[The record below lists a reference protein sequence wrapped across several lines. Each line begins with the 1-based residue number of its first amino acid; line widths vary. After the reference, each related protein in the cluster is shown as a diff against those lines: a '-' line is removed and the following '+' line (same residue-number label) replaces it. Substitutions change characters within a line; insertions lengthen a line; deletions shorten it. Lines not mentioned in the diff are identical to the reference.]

1 MAQDEGQTVGDPP
14 RYTKRAFPLYRFL
27 PGRSPHPRRHPQ
39 GHSFEQPELQPHPF
53 EPERWMTS
61 EDYLYGI
68 DLYNGSYWW
77 EAHEVFEGF
86 WHAYGRETTAGNF
99 FQALI
104 QCAAAH
110 LKRELGNE
118 PATSK
123 LVVSGLARLRQTP
136 VCYMGMQI
144 ATFAEDLTQWLN
156 EHRPTVRI
164 RLEWQGVQV
173 ATRGR

>member
-1 MAQDEGQTVGDPP
+1 
-14 RYTKRAFPLYRFL
+14 
-27 PGRSPHPRRHPQ
+27 
-39 GHSFEQPELQPHPF
+39 
-53 EPERWMTS
+53 MTS

-123 LVVSGLARLRQTP
+123 LVASGLARLRQTP
-136 VCYMGMQI
+136 IRYMGMHI
-144 ATFAEDLTQWLN
+144 DTFAEDLTRWLN
-156 EHRPTVRI
+156 EQRPAVRI
-164 RLEWQGVQV
+164 QLEWQGAQET
-173 ATRGR
+173 TRGG